1 MDSRLGILRPLC
13 FQYHSKDQP
22 KLGLEFTGN
31 YWINASCNIQHFI
44 KNASF
49 RPKRKMCKF
58 DLKINRSMETLW
70 QEYSGVAYILILCG
84 VRASSINRSS
94 KLKYLHLD
102 KLITCLVA
110 CIPGDLVTWFGGMGW
125 KILTP
130 YPTTARGL
138 IFEFNMAKARLEL
151 VGSTWM
157 FIQ

>member
-1 MDSRLGILRPLC
+1 MDIRLGILRPLC

-31 YWINASCNIQHFI
+31 YWIHASCNIQHFI

-84 VRASSINRSS
+84 VRASSIYRSS

-110 CIPGDLVTWFGGMGW
+110 CIWPEQMQWSSHFSLTRPWPYVRSRYAVESAPWIYGW
-125 KILTP
+125 I
-130 YPTTARGL
+130 
-138 IFEFNMAKARLEL
+138 M
-151 VGSTWM
+151 
-157 FIQ
+157 